1 MYTHPMHKDP
11 DLKSLYNLCEK
22 KAQVKYCHVL
32 ELIINVKIEKTVST
46 TKYLIK

>member
-22 KAQVKYCHVL
+22 KAQVKYCHV
-32 ELIINVKIEKTVST
+32 IINVKIEKTVST